1 MVTLGRPVFETLD
14 FIRFPSETIH
24 DNQWIIAPPT
34 GKKISDEL
42 AGMPFCRPSNLDLR
56 QCTYP
61 CVLTNTKGSKQT
73 QIKIQPLIGTADD
86 GLYLRESDIKRL
98 GLRFTGRSEY
108 TRQGACVTQIRRSRA
123 PQLPERL

>member
-1 MVTLGRPVFETLD
+1 MVTLGRPVFEALD

-42 AGMPFCRPSNLDLR
+42 AGMPFC
-56 QCTYP
+56 Q
-61 CVLTNTKGSKQT
+61 Q
-73 QIKIQPLIGTADD
+73 IQPLIGTADD

-98 GLRFTGRSEY
+98 GLQFTGRTEY
-108 TRQGACVTQIRRSRA
+108 TRQGHCKVRVM
-123 PQLPERL
+123 